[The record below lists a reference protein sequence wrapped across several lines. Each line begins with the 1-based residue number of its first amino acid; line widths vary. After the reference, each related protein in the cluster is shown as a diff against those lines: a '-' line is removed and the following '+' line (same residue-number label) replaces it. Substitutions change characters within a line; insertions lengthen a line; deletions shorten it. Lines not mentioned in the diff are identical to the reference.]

1 MLFTLK
7 RMDHLN
13 HYWCWQICWNLYW
26 SFPNF
31 QCQEFWVPEPPL
43 EPRKELQPVVQQPRP
58 RNCKL
63 KSNIFV
69 RGRQIDINGR
79 QTNNKY
85 CWTQPFPKWPQ
96 FCKLDLQIGSIPNL
110 QNSMD
115 FFPIFTLIE
124 ICETG
129 LQKFQLVMA
138 NKW

>member
-1 MLFTLK
+1 
-7 RMDHLN
+7 MDHLN

-31 QCQEFWVPEPPL
+31 RCQEFWVPEPPL

-63 KSNIFV
+63 KSNLI
-69 RGRQIDINGR
+69 RGCQIENNGR

-96 FCKLDLQIGSIPNL
+96 FCKLVLYLIYKIAWIFRI
-110 QNSMD
+110 
-115 FFPIFTLIE
+115 FFPIFTLIKIYE
-124 ICETG
+124 MYLTG
-129 LQKFQLVMA
+129 LQKFQLVISYG
-138 NKW
+138 